1 MLALLYINITMK
13 RLVILLVLTIL
24 YNISSASAKG
34 KIIEQKRLYFGKN
47 ADYYIIA
54 KENGKGGGDIPQC
67 GPIDIILKKGKKEIS
82 RFQSFPIWYNC
93 PLDGFLGITVKGR
106 YFTIED
112 SYCDIADRVYT
123 FTTFRYDATKKEF
136 VLHRYGESYIDS
148 REPERDIPEKS
159 YLVTEYIPFQK
170 VTAELLLGLKKN
182 FK

>member
-1 MLALLYINITMK
+1 MQIKDELAEIYK
-13 RLVILLVLTIL
+13 K
-24 YNISSASAKG
+24 YK
-34 KIIEQKRLYFGKN
+34 
-47 ADYYIIA
+47 A

-123 FTTFRYDATKKEF
+123 L
-136 VLHRYGESYIDS
+136 LHSDTMRRRKSLCCIGT
-148 REPERDIPEKS
+148 EKA
-159 YLVTEYIPFQK
+159 I
-170 VTAELLLGLKKN
+170 
-182 FK
+182 

>member
-1 MLALLYINITMK
+1 MLYINITMK
-13 RLVILLVLTIL
+13 RLVILLVLTVL

-93 PLDGFLGITVKGR
+93 PLDGFLGITRSPVR
-106 YFTIED
+106 R
-112 SYCDIADRVYT
+112 SRPHPARPAV
-123 FTTFRYDATKKEF
+123 TTFRYDATKKEF

>member
-1 MLALLYINITMK
+1 MK
-13 RLVILLVLTIL
+13 RLVILLVLTVL
-24 YNISSASAKG
+24 YNISSASTKG

-47 ADYYIIA
+47 ADYYVIA

-67 GPIDIILKKGKKEIS
+67 GPIDIILKKGKREIS

-93 PLDGFLGITVKGR
+93 PLDGFLGITV
-106 YFTIED
+106 
-112 SYCDIADRVYT
+112 
-123 FTTFRYDATKKEF
+123 KKEF